1 VPQVSGMA
9 LGCGCTHIKE
19 QAMSITKFVIQ
30 NGRVAARE
38 NISLDALD
46 DGLLSTA
53 RDVLRRLRAE
63 PSAVS
68 IAWSNKTEGTVGL
81 GLPPLKMPVERL
93 SEAQREAWVAGRD
106 AMERTQRGTAF
117 YVKTSA
123 ETGFYSLARNAAVFD
138 ISPWNLSA
146 ADKPRVEMTN
156 LAFLYGTVAGT
167 FGHGEMRKPA
177 GERDLSPS
185 AGRLQQFWDVATQI
199 VASAPAFICDG
210 RLTGATAAFADCFAM
225 AMLSDPDASA
235 ARPTAA

>member
-1 VPQVSGMA
+1 MV
-9 LGCGCTHIKE
+9 KE
-19 QAMSITKFVIQ
+19 QAMTITKFVIQ

-38 NISLDALD
+38 SVSLDDLD
-46 DGLLSTA
+46 EGLLSTA
-53 RDVLRRLRAE
+53 RDVLARLRAE

-68 IAWSNKTEGTVGL
+68 IAWSDETEGTVSL

-93 SEAQREAWVAGRD
+93 SEAQRKAWVAGRD

-138 ISPWNLSA
+138 ITSPWNLSA

-156 LAFLYGTVAGT
+156 LAAIYGAVAGT
-167 FGHGEMRKPA
+167 CGHGEMRKPA

-185 AGRLQQFWDVATQI
+185 AERLQQFWDVATQI
-199 VASAPAFICDG
+199 VAAAPAFICNG
-210 RLTGATAAFADCFAM
+210 RLNGAPAAFADCFAM

-235 ARPTAA
+235 ARTTAA

>member
-1 VPQVSGMA
+1 M
-9 LGCGCTHIKE
+9 T
-19 QAMSITKFVIQ
+19 ITKFVIQ

-38 NISLDALD
+38 SVSRDALD
-46 DGLLSTA
+46 EGLLSTA
-53 RDVLRRLRAE
+53 REALARLRAE

-68 IAWSNKTEGTVGL
+68 VAWSDETEDIVGL

-93 SEAQREAWVAGRD
+93 SEAQREAWAAGRD

-117 YVKTSA
+117 YVKTSG
-123 ETGFYSLARNAAVFD
+123 ETGVHSLARHAAVFD
-138 ISPWNLSA
+138 ITSPRNLSA

-156 LAFLYGTVAGT
+156 LAALYGAVAGT

-185 AGRLQQFWDVATQI
+185 AERLQQFWDVATQI
-199 VASAPAFICDG
+199 VAAAPAFMCNG
-210 RLTGATAAFADCFAM
+210 RLNGAAAAFADCFAM

-235 ARPTAA
+235 ARTTAA